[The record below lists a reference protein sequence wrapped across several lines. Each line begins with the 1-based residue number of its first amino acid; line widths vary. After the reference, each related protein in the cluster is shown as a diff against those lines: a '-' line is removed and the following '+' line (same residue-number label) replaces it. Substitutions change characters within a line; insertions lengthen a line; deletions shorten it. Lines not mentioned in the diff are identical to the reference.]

1 MGGEACPVQTGGDK
15 LRGSRSCAM
24 LEEEAVLET
33 AGYKLEEEAEEA
45 DRAAVSM
52 VKEGAIRRSELSS
65 LTLLLGIILL
75 FPFSRRYFLGLLCL
89 VEVLTYSPKTSF

>member
-1 MGGEACPVQTGGDK
+1 MGEKLAQYKREATNYEAAA
-15 LRGSRSCAM
+15 RAM

-65 LTLLLGIILL
+65 LTLLLGIILF
-75 FPFSRRYFLGLLCL
+75 FPFGRRYFLGLLCL